1 MFVTRIKLEILV
13 FLEPYKTCRRFVA
26 KKQKPY
32 PYGLPLVVR
41 HKRKYKKEALDL
53 RFPTLAGI

>member
-1 MFVTRIKLEILV
+1 MFVILVKLKILV
-13 FLEPYKTCRRFVA
+13 FLEPYKTCRSFAA

-41 HKRKYKKEALDL
+41 HIRKYKKE
-53 RFPTLAGI
+53 TY